1 MRRLTGSEPERGT
14 PAANAP
20 GHPPRTRSPGA
31 PRGNRRVSSGIGG
44 TTSAVRGDRAG
55 TAELTVGRSPVSG
68 FGSVKGASTGRFA
81 VRPSPDDLPVS
92 RRLIHGARC

>member
-1 MRRLTGSEPERGT
+1 MPANLPQRNPVTSPATDHIGPEIVHIGSRRPGRRPVRRLTGSEPERGT

-55 TAELTVGRSPVSG
+55 TAS
-68 FGSVKGASTGRFA
+68 
-81 VRPSPDDLPVS
+81 
-92 RRLIHGARC
+92 